1 MRALLILLL
10 ATPAFAQP
18 TADDRARAKT
28 LFDDGSSE
36 YRAGHYDRAIDLFQD
51 AYKLSHAP
59 GLLFNIAQ
67 AYRLE
72 GACAQALEYYQR
84 SLDEDPAAD
93 NRAEMQDRVVEMQAC
108 VNAKPPDPAPPPPPP
123 VVTPPVMTTRA
134 AAEPPPRV
142 HRRYAPLV
150 TTAAGAAVALT
161 GAILY
166 WRARVKFDEVE
177 PTCPCPEG
185 SFSGWEKATTASYV
199 MMGAGALAA
208 AGGLVFQLSGR
219 F

>member
-1 MRALLILLL
+1 MRALIILLL
-10 ATPAFAQP
+10 TTPAFAQP

-36 YRAGHYDRAIDLFQD
+36 YRAEHYDRAIDLFQQ
-51 AYKLSHAP
+51 AYQLSHAP

-67 AYRLE
+67 AYRLK
-72 GACAQALEYYQR
+72 GDCAHALEYYQR
-84 SLDEDPAAD
+84 SLAEDVTAD
-93 NRAEMQDRVVEMQAC
+93 NRAEMQERVTEMQAC
-108 VNAKPPDPAPPPPPP
+108 VPPAPVPPPTPAI
-123 VVTPPVMTTRA
+123 VTPPVIATHA
-134 AAEPPPRV
+134 AVEPPPRA

-208 AGGLVFQLSGR
+208 AGGLVFQLRGR

>member
-1 MRALLILLL
+1 MRALMILLL

-84 SLDEDPAAD
+84 SLDEDTSAD
-93 NRAEMQDRVVEMQAC
+93 NRVEMQERVTEMQAC
-108 VNAKPPDPAPPPPPP
+108 VNAKPADPAPPPAPP
-123 VVTPPVMTTRA
+123 VITPPVITTHA
-134 AAEPPPRV
+134 AVESPPRA

-166 WRARVKFDEVE
+166 WRARV
-177 PTCPCPEG
+177 
-185 SFSGWEKATTASYV
+185 
-199 MMGAGALAA
+199 
-208 AGGLVFQLSGR
+208 
-219 F
+219 

>member
-10 ATPAFAQP
+10 ATPALAQP

-28 LFDDGSSE
+28 PFDDGSSE
-36 YRAGHYDRAIDLFQD
+36 YRPGHYDRAIELFQD

-84 SLDEDPAAD
+84 SLDEDTTAD
-93 NRAEMQDRVVEMQAC
+93 NRVEMQDRVVEMQAC

-123 VVTPPVMTTRA
+123 VTPPVMTTHA
-134 AAEPPPRV
+134 LVEPPPRA

-150 TTAAGAAVALT
+150 TTAAGAAVAL
-161 GAILY
+161 
-166 WRARVKFDEVE
+166 
-177 PTCPCPEG
+177 
-185 SFSGWEKATTASYV
+185 
-199 MMGAGALAA
+199 
-208 AGGLVFQLSGR
+208 
-219 F
+219 